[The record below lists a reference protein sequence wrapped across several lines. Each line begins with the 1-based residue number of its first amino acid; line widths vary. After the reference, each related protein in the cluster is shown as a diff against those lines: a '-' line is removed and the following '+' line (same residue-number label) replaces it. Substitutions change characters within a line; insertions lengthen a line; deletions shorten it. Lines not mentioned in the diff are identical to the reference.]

1 MSETRMA
8 PAPLPTV
15 HIVDDDDAV
24 RDSLAL
30 LLQTA
35 GYNTCCWADAEAFL
49 RDYDNRHG
57 GCLLLDVHMPSMS
70 GLRLQQELL
79 AVGAGL
85 PIIFMSGRADVPMA
99 VQALKAGAFDFLQK
113 PCDNLQLLG
122 VINKAL
128 QHDQQRRAGQQQL
141 HAVREQLATLTP
153 REREVLQHVVDGKAS
168 KVIALELD
176 LSQRTVEIYR
186 ANVMQKMQTRSVAQ
200 LVKLMSDFHASAAG

>member
-1 MSETRMA
+1 MSPSPT
-8 PAPLPTV
+8 PTV

-35 GYNTCCWADAEAFL
+35 GYATRCWADAEAFL
-49 RDYDNRHG
+49 RDYDSTLG

-70 GLRLQQELL
+70 GLRLQQELQ

-85 PIIFMSGRADVPMA
+85 PIIFLSGHADVPMA
-99 VQALKAGAFDFLQK
+99 VQALKGGAFDFLQK

-128 QHDQQRRAGQQQL
+128 EQDRQNRARQQQQ
-141 HAVREQLATLTP
+141 HAVRERITTLTP
-153 REREVLQHVVDGKAS
+153 REREVLQHIVGGKAT

-186 ANVMQKMQTRSVAQ
+186 ANVMQKMQSRSVAQ
-200 LVKLMSDFHASAAG
+200 LVRLMSEFHASAAG

>member
-1 MSETRMA
+1 MA
-8 PAPLPTV
+8 PASIPTV

-35 GYNTCCWADAEAFL
+35 GYTTCCWADAEAFL
-49 RDYDNRHG
+49 HDYDSALG

-128 QHDQQRRAGQQQL
+128 EQDRQNRAQQHQQ
-141 HAVREQLATLTP
+141 HAVRERLATLTP
-153 REREVLQHVVDGKAS
+153 REREVLQHIVDGKAT

-186 ANVMQKMQTRSVAQ
+186 ANVMQKMQSRSVAQ
-200 LVKLMSDFHASAAG
+200 LVKLMSELHASATG